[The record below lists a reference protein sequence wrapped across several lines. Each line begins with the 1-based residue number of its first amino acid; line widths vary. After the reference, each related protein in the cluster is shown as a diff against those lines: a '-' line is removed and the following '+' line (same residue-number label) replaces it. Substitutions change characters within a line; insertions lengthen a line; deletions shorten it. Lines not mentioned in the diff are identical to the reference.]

1 MTVLKFKTQPAD
13 RGFAHLAPGYFPLHS
28 RVAKSQPP
36 VNIYTSPEGYMI
48 ELIAPGFNKEDLVVS
63 FEKNLLTIESKGNV
77 KADVKN
83 GQLTRNEYQIENFR
97 RSFNVDEEVDGE
109 GISAEYVNGILR
121 LNLPKKQPVK
131 TPVKQITIL

>member
-1 MTVLKFKTQPAD
+1 
-13 RGFAHLAPGYFPLHS
+13 
-28 RVAKSQPP
+28 
-36 VNIYTSPEGYMI
+36 MI